1 MTEGILS
8 KRSDGEAK
16 EVKGS
21 IKEAIGKIIGS
32 PEIEDIGSVEKSDG
46 RKQAAKA
53 KARDDTS
60 RGSATDQAAPSTGKP
75 IK

>member
-1 MTEGILS
+1 MN
-8 KRSDGEAK
+8 KRPDGEAK

-32 PEIEDIGSVEKSDG
+32 PEIEDVGSTEKVKG

-53 KARDDTS
+53 KS
-60 RGSATDQAAPSTGKP
+60 RAQGDAAHGSAPDRAASSTDKP
-75 IK
+75 TE